1 MFKIKKEKKIN
12 ESIWSLIK
20 KRKLKNIKIPPVKG
34 IFFFEANF
42 WCLSP
47 VSLIKK
53 FFLIKKLFI
62 DNKRIISNVRYN
74 KKFI

>member
-1 MFKIKKEKKIN
+1 MKV
-12 ESIWSLIK
+12 LDHIK
-20 KRKLKNIKIPPVKG
+20 KRKLINKKIPPVKG
-34 IFFFEANF
+34 TFSFDANF

-53 FFLIKKLFI
+53 FLLIKRLFI
-62 DNKRIISNVRYN
+62 NNKKIVNKVKYN